1 MPLGTIITATII
13 FIFWVVASS
22 IAPARIPPRWVWS
35 AQLAKVGIVC
45 LLFGVFGLIL
55 GSSLVPAYGSAL
67 NYVVLYTTLYFVSL
81 GASHWVKVKRHEAWV
96 SAQIDLSIAAAL
108 RAQSQPPLKP
118 EEEWPQW
125 PPRHNQ
131 LGDPNT
137 EGDLR

>member
-1 MPLGTIITATII
+1 MPLGTIITATLI
-13 FIFWVVASS
+13 FIFWVVAFS

-45 LLFGVFGLIL
+45 FLFGVISLML
-55 GSSLVPAYGSAL
+55 GSDIVPLYGSAL
-67 NYVVLYTTLYFVSL
+67 NYVMLCTTLYFMSL

-96 SAQIDLSIAAAL
+96 SAQVDLSIAAAL
-108 RAQSQPPLKP
+108 RAQPQPPLKH

-131 LGDPNT
+131 QDNPNT

>member
-1 MPLGTIITATII
+1 MPLGTIITATLI
-13 FIFWVVASS
+13 FIFWVVAFS

-45 LLFGVFGLIL
+45 FLFGVFGLIL

-67 NYVVLYTTLYFVSL
+67 NYVLLCTTLYFASL
-81 GASHWVKVKRHEAWV
+81 GAGHWVKVKRHEAWV
-96 SAQIDLSIAAAL
+96 SAQVDLSIAAA
-108 RAQSQPPLKP
+108 RAQSQPPLNP
-118 EEEWPQW
+118 EKEWPQW

-131 LGDPNT
+131 LGNPNT

>member
-1 MPLGTIITATII
+1 M
-13 FIFWVVASS
+13 
-22 IAPARIPPRWVWS
+22 
-35 AQLAKVGIVC
+35 GIVC
-45 LLFGVFGLIL
+45 FLLGVISLIP
-55 GSSLVPAYGSAL
+55 GSDLALAYGSAL
-67 NYVVLYTTLYFVSL
+67 NYVVMYTTLYFMSL

-96 SAQIDLSIAAAL
+96 SAQVDLSIAAAL

-131 LGDPNT
+131 QDSP

>member
-13 FIFWVVASS
+13 FIFWVVAFS

-45 LLFGVFGLIL
+45 FFLGVISLIL

-67 NYVVLYTTLYFVSL
+67 NYVMLYTTLYFASPS
-81 GASHWVKVKRHEAWV
+81 ASHRVKVKRHEAWV
-96 SAQIDLSIAAAL
+96 SAQVDLSIAAA

-131 LGDPNT
+131 LGNPNT